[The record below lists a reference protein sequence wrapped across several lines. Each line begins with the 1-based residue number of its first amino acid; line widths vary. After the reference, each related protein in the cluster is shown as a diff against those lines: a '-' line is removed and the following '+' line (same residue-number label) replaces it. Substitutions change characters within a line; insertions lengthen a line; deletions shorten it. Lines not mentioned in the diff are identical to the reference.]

1 MIRAALIIAFGLWV
15 GSVAA
20 QEQVRI
26 ALLGL
31 DPDPRYDEKMTYAR
45 IETTRQGDPDI
56 AARMAMDDLSPLT
69 DARGVSIEYTAVR
82 VADEA
87 ALVAAAREI
96 ADGGARYLILDLPAH
111 EADAVAVALGADGPL
126 LINTTAPEDWLRRRC
141 HARMLHTAASDRM
154 TADALVQHFALMQWE
169 RVLILHGKTERDLAR
184 ATSFAEAATR
194 FRVRIVGT
202 REFDLSTNP
211 ALREQNNV
219 ALLTGDTRDYDAVFI
234 ADSVGEFSRYLP
246 YRTALPR
253 PVVGATGLVPLEW
266 HWSLERYG
274 APQVN
279 SRFETAIGD
288 SRRMSWQDW
297 SVWIGMRA
305 ILTAEAKSRDRDPG
319 AIEAF
324 LRSDTLRLDGS
335 KGAQLS
341 FRPWDSQLRQP
352 ILLATANAIIG
363 IAPLEG
369 FLHRANTLD
378 SLGVD
383 EPEFACD

>member
-1 MIRAALIIAFGLWV
+1 MRALLILAISVWAGIA
-15 GSVAA
+15 AA
-20 QEQVRI
+20 QEEVRI
-26 ALLGL
+26 ALLGI
-31 DPDPRYDEKMTYAR
+31 DPDPRYDEAIAYAR
-45 IETTRQGDPDI
+45 IETSRQGDPEV
-56 AARMAMDDLSPLT
+56 AARMAISDLSLLT
-69 DARGVSIEYTAVR
+69 DARDLTIDLSVMR
-82 VADEA
+82 VAEPGD
-87 ALVAAAREI
+87 LVAAARSL
-96 ADGGARYLILDLPAH
+96 ADEGARYIILDQPAP
-111 EADAVAVALGADGPL
+111 EAHAVAEALGPGGPL
-126 LINTTAPEDWLRRRC
+126 LLNSTAPEDWLRRRC

-154 TADALVQHFALMQWE
+154 IADALIQHFVKMQWQQ
-169 RVLILHGKTERDLAR
+169 VLLLHGKTERDRAR
-184 ATSFAEAATR
+184 AASFAEAAER
-194 FRVRIVGT
+194 FRLRIVAT

-234 ADSVGEFSRYLP
+234 ADSYGEFSRYLP

-279 SRFETAIGD
+279 SRFETAVGD
-288 SRRMSWQDW
+288 GRRMTWQDW
-297 SVWIGMRA
+297 SVWIAMRA
-305 ILTAEAKSRDRDPG
+305 VLTAEAKSRDRDPV

-324 LRSDTLRLDGS
+324 LRSDALRLDGS

-341 FRPWDSQLRQP
+341 FRPWDNQLRQP

-369 FLHRANTLD
+369 FLHQINTLD

-383 EPEFACD
+383 EPEFTCD

>member
-1 MIRAALIIAFGLWV
+1 MRAVLLLAFGFWA
-15 GSVAA
+15 GIAAA
-20 QEQVRI
+20 QEELRV

-31 DPDPRYDEKMTYAR
+31 DPDPRYDEAVAYAR
-45 IETTRQGDPDI
+45 IETSLQGDPEV
-56 AARMAMDDLSPLT
+56 AARMALGDMTLLT
-69 DARGVSIEYTAVR
+69 DARGVTVDFSSVR
-82 VADEA
+82 VADAA
-87 ALVAAAREI
+87 ALAAAAQEL
-96 ADGGARYLILDLPAH
+96 ADSGVRYLLLDLPAT
-111 EADAVAVALGADGPL
+111 EADAVAQALGTDGPL
-126 LINTTAPEDWLRRRC
+126 LVNTTAPEDWLRRRC

-154 TADALVQHFALMQWE
+154 IADALVQHFVKLKWQD
-169 RVLILHGKTERDLAR
+169 VLVLHGKTDRDLAR
-184 ATSFAEAATR
+184 ASSFAEAAER
-194 FRVRIVGT
+194 FRLRVVDT

-211 ALREQNNV
+211 ALREQNNI
-219 ALLTGDTRDYDAVFI
+219 ALLTGDTREYDAVFV
-234 ADSVGEFSRYLP
+234 ADSFGEFSRYLP
-246 YRTALPR
+246 YQTALPR

-279 SRFETAIGD
+279 SRFETATGD
-288 SRRMSWQDW
+288 DRRRMTWQDW

-305 ILTAEAKSRDRDPG
+305 VLTAEAKSRDRAPE

-324 LRSDTLRLDGS
+324 LRSDALRLDGS

-341 FRPWDSQLRQP
+341 FRSWDGQLRQP

-369 FLHRANTLD
+369 FLHQTNTLD

-383 EPEFACD
+383 EPEFACE

>member
-1 MIRAALIIAFGLWV
+1 MRALLIFAISVWAGIA
-15 GSVAA
+15 AA
-20 QEQVRI
+20 QEEVRI
-26 ALLGL
+26 ALLGI
-31 DPDPRYDEKMTYAR
+31 DPDPRYDEAIAYAR
-45 IETTRQGDPDI
+45 IETSRQGDPEV
-56 AARMAMDDLSPLT
+56 AARMAISDLSLLT
-69 DARGVSIEYTAVR
+69 DARDLTIDLSVMR
-82 VADEA
+82 VAEPGD
-87 ALVAAAREI
+87 LLAAARSL
-96 ADGGARYLILDLPAH
+96 ADEGARYIILDLPAP
-111 EADAVAVALGADGPL
+111 EADAVAEALGPDGPL
-126 LINTTAPEDWLRRRC
+126 LLNSTAPEDWLRRRC

-154 TADALVQHFALMQWE
+154 IADALIQHFVKMQWQQ
-169 RVLILHGKTERDLAR
+169 VLLLHGKTERDRAR
-184 ATSFAEAATR
+184 AASFIEAAER
-194 FRVRIVGT
+194 FRLRIVAT

-234 ADSVGEFSRYLP
+234 ADSYGEFSRYLP

-279 SRFETAIGD
+279 SRFETAVGYD
-288 SRRMSWQDW
+288 RRMTWQDW
-297 SVWIGMRA
+297 SVWIAMRA
-305 ILTAEAKSRDRDPG
+305 VLTAEAKSRDRDSV

-324 LRSDTLRLDGS
+324 LRSDALRLDGS

-341 FRPWDSQLRQP
+341 FRPWDNQLRQP

-369 FLHRANTLD
+369 FLHQTNTLD

-383 EPEFACD
+383 EPEFSCD

>member
-1 MIRAALIIAFGLWV
+1 MRALLVLLVGLWA
-15 GSVAA
+15 GIASA
-20 QEQVRI
+20 QEEVRI

-31 DPDPRYDEKMTYAR
+31 DPDPRFDEAVAYAR
-45 IETTRQGDPDI
+45 IETSRQGDPEI
-56 AARMAMDDLSPLT
+56 AARMAIDDLSLLT
-69 DARGVSIEYTAVR
+69 DARDLTIGLEVVR
-82 VADEA
+82 IAEADGLE
-87 ALVAAAREI
+87 AAARTLAE
-96 ADGGARYLILDLPAH
+96 AGTRYLLLDLPAP
-111 EADAVAVALGADGPL
+111 EADAVAAALGPDGPVL
-126 LINTTAPEDWLRRRC
+126 LNTTAPEDWLRRRC

-154 TADALVQHFALMQWE
+154 IADALVQHFVRMQWE

-184 ATSFAEAATR
+184 AASFTEAAER
-194 FRVRIVGT
+194 FRLRIVAT

-234 ADSVGEFSRYLP
+234 ADSYGEFSRYLP

-279 SRFETAIGD
+279 SRFETAVGD
-288 SRRMSWQDW
+288 GRRMTWQDW
-297 SVWIGMRA
+297 SVWIAMRA
-305 ILTAEAKSRDRDPG
+305 VLTAEAKSRDRDPA
-319 AIEAF
+319 AIEGF
-324 LRSDTLRLDGS
+324 LRSDALRLDGS

-352 ILLATANAIIG
+352 ILLATSNAIIG

-369 FLHRANTLD
+369 FLHQINTLD

>member
-1 MIRAALIIAFGLWV
+1 MRALLILAISVWAGIA
-15 GSVAA
+15 AA
-20 QEQVRI
+20 QEEVRI
-26 ALLGL
+26 ALLGI
-31 DPDPRYDEKMTYAR
+31 DPDPRYDEAIAYAR
-45 IETTRQGDPDI
+45 IETSRQGDPEV
-56 AARMAMDDLSPLT
+56 AARMAISDLSLLT
-69 DARGVSIEYTAVR
+69 DARDLTIDLSVMR
-82 VADEA
+82 VAEPGD
-87 ALVAAAREI
+87 LVAAARSL
-96 ADGGARYLILDLPAH
+96 ADEGARYIILDLPAP
-111 EADAVAVALGADGPL
+111 EADAVAEALGPGGPL
-126 LINTTAPEDWLRRRC
+126 LLNSTAPEDWLRRRC

-154 TADALVQHFALMQWE
+154 IADALIQHFVKMQWQQ
-169 RVLILHGKTERDLAR
+169 VLLLHGKTERDRAR
-184 ATSFAEAATR
+184 AASFAEAAER
-194 FRVRIVGT
+194 FRLRIVAT

-234 ADSVGEFSRYLP
+234 ADSYGEFSRYLP

-279 SRFETAIGD
+279 SRFETAVGD
-288 SRRMSWQDW
+288 GRRMTWQDW
-297 SVWIGMRA
+297 SVWIAMRA
-305 ILTAEAKSRDRDPG
+305 VLTAEAKSRDRDPV

-324 LRSDTLRLDGS
+324 LRSDALRLDGS

-341 FRPWDSQLRQP
+341 FRPWDNQLRQP

-369 FLHRANTLD
+369 FLHQINTLD

>member
-1 MIRAALIIAFGLWV
+1 MRALLILAISVWAGIA
-15 GSVAA
+15 AA
-20 QEQVRI
+20 QEEVRI
-26 ALLGL
+26 ALLGI
-31 DPDPRYDEKMTYAR
+31 DPDPRYDEAIAYAR
-45 IETTRQGDPDI
+45 IETSRQGDPEV
-56 AARMAMDDLSPLT
+56 AARMAIDDLSLLT
-69 DARGVSIEYTAVR
+69 DARDLTIDLSVMR
-82 VADEA
+82 VAEPGDLA
-87 ALVAAAREI
+87 AAARSL
-96 ADGGARYLILDLPAH
+96 ADEGARYIILDLPAT
-111 EADAVAVALGADGPL
+111 EADAVAEALGPDGPL
-126 LINTTAPEDWLRRRC
+126 LLNSTAPEDWLRRRC

-154 TADALVQHFALMQWE
+154 IADALIQHFVKMQWQQ
-169 RVLILHGKTERDLAR
+169 VLLLHGKTERDLAR
-184 ATSFAEAATR
+184 AASFTEAAER
-194 FRVRIVGT
+194 FRLRIVAT

-234 ADSVGEFSRYLP
+234 ADSYGEFSRYLP

-279 SRFETAIGD
+279 SRFETAVGD
-288 SRRMSWQDW
+288 GRRMTWQDW
-297 SVWIGMRA
+297 SVWIAMRA
-305 ILTAEAKSRDRDPG
+305 VLTAEAKSRDRDPA

-324 LRSDTLRLDGS
+324 LRSDALRLDGS

-341 FRPWDSQLRQP
+341 FRPWDNQLRQP

-369 FLHRANTLD
+369 FLHQTNTLD

-383 EPEFACD
+383 QPEFACD

>member
-1 MIRAALIIAFGLWV
+1 MRALVILAISVWAGIA
-15 GSVAA
+15 AA
-20 QEQVRI
+20 QEDVRI
-26 ALLGL
+26 GLLGI
-31 DPDPRYDEKMTYAR
+31 DPDPRYDEAIAYAR
-45 IETTRQGDPDI
+45 IETSRQGDPEA
-56 AARMAMDDLSPLT
+56 AARMAISDLSLLT
-69 DARGVSIEYTAVR
+69 DARDLTIDLSVMR
-82 VADEA
+82 VAEPGD
-87 ALVAAAREI
+87 LVAAARSL
-96 ADGGARYLILDLPAH
+96 ADEGARYIILDLPAP
-111 EADAVAVALGADGPL
+111 EADAVAEALGPDGPL
-126 LINTTAPEDWLRRRC
+126 LLNSTAPEDWLRRRC

-154 TADALVQHFALMQWE
+154 IADALIQHFVKMQWQQ
-169 RVLILHGKTERDLAR
+169 VLLLHGKTERDRAR
-184 ATSFAEAATR
+184 AASFTEAAER
-194 FRVRIVGT
+194 FRLRIVAM

-234 ADSVGEFSRYLP
+234 ADSYGEFSRYLP

-279 SRFETAIGD
+279 SRFETAVGD
-288 SRRMSWQDW
+288 GRRMTWQDW
-297 SVWIGMRA
+297 SVWIAMRA
-305 ILTAEAKSRDRDPG
+305 VLTAEAKSRDRDPV

-324 LRSDTLRLDGS
+324 LRSDALRLDGS

-341 FRPWDSQLRQP
+341 FRPWDNQLRQP

-369 FLHRANTLD
+369 FLHQINTLD

-383 EPEFACD
+383 EPEFTCD

>member
-1 MIRAALIIAFGLWV
+1 MRALLILAISVWAGIA
-15 GSVAA
+15 AA
-20 QEQVRI
+20 QEEVRI
-26 ALLGL
+26 ALLGI
-31 DPDPRYDEKMTYAR
+31 DPDPRYDEAIAYAR
-45 IETTRQGDPDI
+45 IETSRQGDPEV
-56 AARMAMDDLSPLT
+56 AARMAISDLSLLT
-69 DARGVSIEYTAVR
+69 DARDLTIDLSVMR
-82 VADEA
+82 VAEPGD
-87 ALVAAAREI
+87 LVAAARSL
-96 ADGGARYLILDLPAH
+96 ADEGARYIILDLPAP
-111 EADAVAVALGADGPL
+111 EADAVAEALGPGGPL
-126 LINTTAPEDWLRRRC
+126 LLNSTAPEDWLRRRC

-154 TADALVQHFALMQWE
+154 IADALIQHFVKMQWQQ
-169 RVLILHGKTERDLAR
+169 VLLLHGKTERDRAR
-184 ATSFAEAATR
+184 AASFAEAAER
-194 FRVRIVGT
+194 FRLRIVAT

-234 ADSVGEFSRYLP
+234 ADSYGEFSRYLP

-279 SRFETAIGD
+279 SRFETAVGD
-288 SRRMSWQDW
+288 GRRMTWQDW
-297 SVWIGMRA
+297 SVWIAMRA
-305 ILTAEAKSRDRDPG
+305 VLTAEAKSRDRDPV

-324 LRSDTLRLDGS
+324 LRSDALRLDGS

-341 FRPWDSQLRQP
+341 FRPWDNQLRQP

-369 FLHRANTLD
+369 FLHQINTLD

-383 EPEFACD
+383 EPEFTCD